1 MQDFNQDQ
9 NINIKQLSNR
19 IQSRQSSRSEVVN
32 GTNNFK
38 KVSRDIQNNNYNN
51 NLNNQSN
58 EYFNNGFDN
67 SNNNFF
73 DYNIILTEIANFKKI
88 IKNVLENQNEFQN
101 KLIDNTRLISEQ
113 ENIIRL
119 NSIKL
124 NEHDSKLT
132 EILITFNN
140 FMNFNEKTNMIIK
153 ELTNKYEDSVKKN
166 DFNDLKMNLF
176 TLNKTNEVKIAEAS
190 SKIGDINFN
199 YEELK
204 KEQGIFQK
212 YTLEKLTNYQ
222 NENMESRIQQQQQL
236 IKLEETRENK
246 FNQQVEQIK
255 IMIRNQD
262 QNFITENS
270 YRKSAMDNNKNELT
284 LMINQSEEKLNL
296 IQKSSLEMEKKIL
309 NFSKEYISIFRDLI
323 SQNNENYEIEI
334 KSLKNILTNNIIKA
348 DKKAEE
354 SISKIANQLN
364 NLSEI
369 FDKNRNSIVNIE
381 NIIKDKVSYYEKSLK
396 LLTENFEE
404 FKKIQNN
411 IRVEIE
417 TTNNDINK
425 IINDRINLLNNT
437 FVEKLKSFIVEVDNK
452 CNFEK
457 ITYENLISDS
467 REKIELFKNQFN
479 SLISDVNTKIERK
492 LKDIDLE
499 DINFDLK
506 LNEKFNIIKEDNDE
520 YKKKLIILINKNID
534 EAKQNNVFNQK
545 NLIDTISNKMEFK
558 IQNIKMEIE
567 NIMKEDLIIRE
578 GNLHK
583 GIIQTED
590 KLFKFIDSKIIPLQN
605 QLETLTEKYIL
616 N

>member
-605 QLETLTEKYIL
+605 
-616 N
+616 